1 MLRLQRKVMVGF
13 LLLASAGILQAAPS
27 DITWTEGTPNPVT
40 GDPGFGT
47 GRTYYA
53 SVLFDSQAGKYRI
66 WFDSA
71 SGAQIGYGESNGDD
85 PTSFGKYQLVKG
97 LHASSSKSHVVQLGP
112 DSFRMWYAGP
122 GGTPGYEIR
131 TATST
136 DGINWSDD
144 VPVTGL
150 VPEDADTNG
159 PNEHFAVTRKLDGS
173 FYGLAQTIAER
184 EGDRAMNA
192 YTSTDGIAWTLQG
205 PVEISVANITSIVD
219 HPDRPNTMYAFGYSG
234 DVGPDTSHVST
245 DGGKT
250 WADDEAAI
258 NNIGEIGTQEWNQDR
273 NYNPQAIYRGS
284 GRWVMFRTVAEPKRT
299 AYATGVEANLP
310 PPPQQ

>member
-1 MLRLQRKVMVGF
+1 MRRFQGKVMAGV
-13 LLLASAGILQAAPS
+13 LLLAAAGVLQAAPS

-40 GDPGFGT
+40 GDPGFGD

-53 SVLFDSQAGKYRI
+53 SVLFDADAGKYRI

-71 SGAQIGYGESNGDD
+71 SGAQIGYGESDGDD

-97 LHASSSKSHVVQLGP
+97 LHDSSSKSHVVQLGP

-159 PNEHFAVTRKLDGS
+159 PNEHFAVTRKLDGT
-173 FYGLAQTIAER
+173 FYALAQTVAER
-184 EGDRAMNA
+184 DGERLMNA
-192 YTSTDGIAWTLQG
+192 YTSADGIAWTLQG
-205 PVEISVANITSIVD
+205 PTDISVANITSIVD
-219 HPDRPNTMYAFGYSG
+219 HPDRPGTMYAFGYSS
-234 DVGPDTSHVST
+234 DPISTSHVST

-250 WADDEAAI
+250 WADDEEPI
-258 NNIGEIGTQEWNQDR
+258 NNIGEAGTQEWNQDR
-273 NYNPQAIYRGS
+273 NYNPQAIYRGE

-310 PPPQQ
+310 PPPQE

>member
-1 MLRLQRKVMVGF
+1 MRRLQGKVMAC
-13 LLLASAGILQAAPS
+13 LLLVVSAGALQAAPR

-53 SVLFDSQAGKYRI
+53 SVLFDANAGKYRI

-71 SGAQIGYGESNGDD
+71 SGAQIGYGESIGDD

-97 LHASSSKSHVVQLGP
+97 LHTSSSKSHVIQLGP
-112 DSFRMWYAGP
+112 DSFRMWYAGL

-144 VPVTGL
+144 VPITGI
-150 VPEDADTNG
+150 VPEDPDANG
-159 PNEHFAVTRKLDGS
+159 PNEHFAVVRKLDGS
-173 FYGLAQTIAER
+173 FFALAQTVAER
-184 EGDRAMNA
+184 EGERVMNA
-192 YTSTDGIAWTLQG
+192 YTSADGIAWTLQG
-205 PVEISVANITSIVD
+205 ATDISVANITSIVD
-219 HPDRPNTMYAFGYSG
+219 HPNRPNTMYAFGYRG
-234 DVGPDTSHVST
+234 DVGPATSHVST

-250 WADDEAAI
+250 WADDEEPI
-258 NNIGEIGTQEWNQDR
+258 NVVGEIGTQDWNQDR
-273 NYNPQAIYRGS
+273 NYNPQAIYRGD
-284 GRWVMFRTVAEPKRT
+284 GRWVMFRTVAEPKLT